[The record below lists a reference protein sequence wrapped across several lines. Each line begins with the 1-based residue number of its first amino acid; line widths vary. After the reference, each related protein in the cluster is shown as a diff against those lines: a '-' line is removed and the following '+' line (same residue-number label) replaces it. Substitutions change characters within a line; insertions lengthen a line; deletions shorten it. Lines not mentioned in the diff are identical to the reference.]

1 MNSGIIRLPIETL
14 NYLFIK
20 IKLKLK
26 EMKKISLL
34 TMALL
39 ISLFV
44 VAQQS
49 AVDKLFEKY
58 EGKDGFTIVS
68 INKGMFDM
76 LKDMDPEDEDLRA
89 LAQIEY
95 VKVLAVEDD
104 EMIKGVNFYD
114 EIMKSLNVEEYE
126 ELLTVKQ
133 SDQDVKILVKQTG
146 SIIKELLIVVGGAD
160 NALVY
165 IKGNIQ
171 LKDLSGLSNGFPMHG
186 LEALKALEG
195 IEEEIH

>member
-26 EMKKISLL
+26 EMKKISLF
-34 TMALL
+34 TIALL

>member
-1 MNSGIIRLPIETL
+1 
-14 NYLFIK
+14 
-20 IKLKLK
+20 
-26 EMKKISLL
+26 MKKFSLF

-39 ISLFV
+39 IPLFV
-44 VAQQS
+44 FAQQS

-58 EGKDGFTIVS
+58 GGKDGFTTVS
-68 INKGMFDM
+68 INKGMFEM
-76 LKDMDPEDEDLRA
+76 LNDMDPEDKDLQV

-95 VKVLAVEDD
+95 IRILAVEDED
-104 EMIKGVNFYD
+104 KIKAVNFYD

-171 LKDLSGLSNGFPMHG
+171 LKDLSSLSNGFSMNG
-186 LEALKALEG
+186 MEALKVLEG
-195 IEEEIH
+195 LEK

>member
-1 MNSGIIRLPIETL
+1 
-14 NYLFIK
+14 
-20 IKLKLK
+20 
-26 EMKKISLL
+26 MKKISLL

>member
-1 MNSGIIRLPIETL
+1 
-14 NYLFIK
+14 
-20 IKLKLK
+20 
-26 EMKKISLL
+26 MKKFSLI
-34 TMALL
+34 TMAL
-39 ISLFV
+39 IMPLFIF
-44 VAQQS
+44 AQHS

-58 EGKDGFTIVS
+58 GGKDGFTTVS
-68 INKGMFDM
+68 INKGMFEM
-76 LKDMDPEDEDLRA
+76 LNDMDPEDEDLKV

-95 VKVLAVEDD
+95 VRVLAVED
-104 EMIKGVNFYD
+104 EEKITGLNFYD

-126 ELLTVKQ
+126 ELMTVKQ

-146 SIIKELLIVVGGAD
+146 SIIQELLIVVGGED

-171 LKDLSGLSNGFPMHG
+171 LKDLSSLSDGFSMNG
-186 LEALKALEG
+186 LEALKVLEG

>member
-1 MNSGIIRLPIETL
+1 
-14 NYLFIK
+14 
-20 IKLKLK
+20 
-26 EMKKISLL
+26 MKKFSLF
-34 TMALL
+34 TIALF

-58 EGKDGFTIVS
+58 GGKDGYTTVS

-76 LKDMDPEDEDLRA
+76 LNEMDPEDEDLKA

-95 VKVLAVEDD
+95 VRVLAVEDE

-126 ELLTVKQ
+126 ELMTVKQ

-146 SIIKELLIVVGGAD
+146 SIIQELLIVVGGED

-171 LKDLSGLSNGFPMHG
+171 LKDLSGLSHGFPIHG

-195 IEEEIH
+195 IDEEIH